1 MVLLVLVYYMGG
13 ALVDADVLD
22 ISVGTATLIS
32 LGLLVAGWIV
42 YDLLCLTPLVKH
54 EMAFACFA
62 FVLVVGVAYA
72 LTHIFSGRA
81 AYIHLGTMFGTIM
94 AANVWMRILPS
105 QKRMIA
111 ATREGKQADGALA
124 TRAKLRSKH
133 NTFMVVPLVFTMISN
148 HFPTA
153 TYGSQYNWIVL
164 SALVLA
170 GWIAAKIIRRA

>member
-54 EMAFACFA
+54 EMAFACLA

-111 ATREGKQADGALA
+111 ATRDGKQADGALA

-153 TYGSQYNWIVL
+153 TYGSEYNWIVL
-164 SALVLA
+164 SALVLV